1 MMSQTKNY
9 CPRHPKTETNLR
21 CGKCGELICPDCMV
35 QTPVGARCPDC
46 ARVRRLP
53 TYDVSPVFLA
63 RGVAAGLVLA
73 VALGVGFGFL
83 APLLFAIPFLPL
95 LALVGVGYLIG
106 EGISLSVNRKRG
118 RALKLVAAGAI
129 VLAFVIMLILNPF
142 IGGLIFSLYGLL
154 ASAVAFYV
162 ATRRF

>member
-21 CGKCGELICPDCMV
+21 CGKCGELICPDCLV
-35 QTPVGARCPDC
+35 QTPVGARCPTC

-53 TYDVSPVFLA
+53 TYDVSPTFLA

-83 APLLFAIPFLPL
+83 GSLLFPIPLLPQ
-95 LALVGVGYLIG
+95 LALVGIGYLIG

-118 RALKLVAAGAI
+118 RTLKLVAAGAI
-129 VLAFVIMLILNPF
+129 VLAFAIMLILNPF
-142 IGGLIFSLYGLL
+142 MGRLIFSLYGLL
-154 ASAVAFYV
+154 ASAAAFYV
-162 ATRRF
+162 ATMRL